1 MMRPTII
8 ATFLLAFF
16 SLAASAADQG
26 RVENQFFT
34 IRDFALTDGTV
45 MPEVK
50 IAYETY
56 GTLAPNGRNAVLITH
71 GFTSSHHAAGRN
83 PANGDNP
90 GWWDGLIGP
99 GKTIDTDKL
108 FVVSSNALGSSAG
121 STNGASLNP
130 ATGKP
135 YGSGFPAITMRDIIA
150 AQKSLLDSIGVKH
163 LGGVAG
169 VMTEIRVETLK
180 LHGIE
185 ATLAEKFP
193 DPAAREAEIRRIA
206 EKWAGKWDA
215 NSLIILHRAT
225 LGFDTMP
232 DFPKI
237 KAKLLYVLSRTDKLS
252 PPTIA
257 PDTMKALKDAGVD
270 ARYVEIDSEFGHFA
284 GHTDRDWAKWAPALR
299 EFLAPLVAGAS

>member
-1 MMRPTII
+1 MRPTII

-34 IRDFALTDGTV
+34 IRDFALTNGTV

-71 GFTSSHHAAGRN
+71 GYTSTHHAAGRN

-99 GKTIDTDKL
+99 GKAIDTDKL

-135 YGSGFPAITMRDIIA
+135 YGSGFPAITMRDIVA
-150 AQKSLLDSIGVKH
+150 AQKSLLDGIGVKH
-163 LGGVAG
+163 LVAVAG
-169 VMTEIRVETLK
+169 PSY
-180 LHGIE
+180 GG
-185 ATLAEKFP
+185 F
-193 DPAAREAEIRRIA
+193 
-206 EKWAGKWDA
+206 
-215 NSLIILHRAT
+215 
-225 LGFDTMP
+225 LGFQWSVSYP
-232 DFPKI
+232 
-237 KAKLLYVLSRTDKLS
+237 
-252 PPTIA
+252 
-257 PDTMKALKDAGVD
+257 
-270 ARYVEIDSEFGHFA
+270 
-284 GHTDRDWAKWAPALR
+284 
-299 EFLAPLVAGAS
+299 